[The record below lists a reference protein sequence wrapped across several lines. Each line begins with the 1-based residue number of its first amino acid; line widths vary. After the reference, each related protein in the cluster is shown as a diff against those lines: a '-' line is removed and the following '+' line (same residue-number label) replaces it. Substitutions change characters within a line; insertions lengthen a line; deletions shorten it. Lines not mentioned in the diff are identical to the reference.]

1 LRVLVVGEGR
11 YRAMPGD
18 VPPPGPPPV
27 DGDAEFAALY
37 DREAGRLVAYLVS
50 TDGAL
55 GWQDA
60 EDLAQEAFLVTRGR
74 WSLVRCYDSPAA
86 FLFRTAHLLKKN
98 HHRMSHRRAA
108 DPFTALEE
116 LRPASAADLEAA
128 MDLHGALD
136 LLPERQRQVV
146 LLRELVGFSVRETAA
161 ILGLSEGTV
170 KSTRS
175 DALQRLRSVLGDDG
189 WDGGGGGRR

>member
-1 LRVLVVGEGR
+1 VPADEPAPRPL
-11 YRAMPGD
+11 PGD
-18 VPPPGPPPV
+18 A
-27 DGDAEFAALY
+27 DAELAALY
-37 DREAGRLVAYLVS
+37 DQEAGRLVAYLVS
-50 TDGAL
+50 TDAAL

-60 EDLAQEAFLVTRGR
+60 EDLAQEAFLVTRAR
-74 WSLVRCYDSPAA
+74 WPLVRCYKSPAA
-86 FLFRTAHLLKKN
+86 FVFRTAHLLKKN
-98 HHRMSHRRAA
+98 HHRLSHRRAA
-108 DPFTALEE
+108 DPFARLEE
-116 LRPASAADLEAA
+116 LMPASAADVEAA

-175 DALQRLRSVLGDDG
+175 DALQRLRAKLGARGWTGEEADG
-189 WDGGGGGRR
+189 NE

>member
-1 LRVLVVGEGR
+1 VPADEPAPRPL
-11 YRAMPGD
+11 PGD
-18 VPPPGPPPV
+18 A
-27 DGDAEFAALY
+27 DAELAALY
-37 DREAGRLVAYLVS
+37 DQEAGRLVAYLVS
-50 TDGAL
+50 TDAAL

-60 EDLAQEAFLVTRGR
+60 EDLAQETFLVTRAR
-74 WSLVRCYDSPAA
+74 WPLVRCYKSPAA
-86 FLFRTAHLLKKN
+86 FVFRTAHLLKKN
-98 HHRMSHRRAA
+98 HHRLSHRRAA
-108 DPFTALEE
+108 DPFARLEE
-116 LRPASAADLEAA
+116 LMPASAADVEAA

-175 DALQRLRSVLGDDG
+175 DALQRLRAKLGARGWTGEEADG
-189 WDGGGGGRR
+189 NE